1 MYEGLKDIEK
11 LNLLQVKTSILQQKA
26 TSKKRYSVEEK
37 EDLKVSITEICEVL
51 GEVLADDTL
60 GQEFRERL
68 ENETRKQMVLI
79 KKALDELQG
88 IIRVSKSV
96 LE

>member
-1 MYEGLKDIEK
+1 MYEGLKNIEK
-11 LNLLQVKTSILQQKA
+11 LKLLQVKTSILQQKA

-37 EDLKVSITEICEVL
+37 EALKVSITEICEVL

-60 GQEFRERL
+60 DKEYREIL
-68 ENETRKQMVLI
+68 ENNTRKQMVLI
-79 KKALDELQG
+79 KKTLDELQG